1 MKIKFIHVRIQFY
14 VLDEFSNFLRLW
26 HVRCENMKKA
36 LRTQIPHFLDTL
48 DPAVHKKRSFEQ
60 IFVHREKQTKAD
72 GALISH

>member
-1 MKIKFIHVRIQFY
+1 
-14 VLDEFSNFLRLW
+14 
-26 HVRCENMKKA
+26 MKKA
-36 LRTQIPHFLDTL
+36 LRTQIPHFSDTL